1 MDIFEIDRQPG
12 SLTLFMSPKLRYI
25 DRAGD
30 ETERF
35 LAEEAPGVTRFN
47 VLLIMRE
54 ALTNAVLYG
63 SRHEEHSRI
72 RYSLR
77 SEAGRLSMEVEDDG
91 DGFDW
96 KSRSRELPGI
106 ESESGRGMSI
116 MNAFSSG
123 FTYNDRGNCLSVIW
137 LEGAALSTEST

>member
-1 MDIFEIDRQPG
+1 MDSFEVSREPG
-12 SLTLFMSPKLRYI
+12 SLEVFLSPKLRYI
-25 DRAGD
+25 DQAGG

-35 LAEEAPGVTRFN
+35 LAENGGGIDAFR

-63 SRHEEHSRI
+63 SRHEEDSRI

-77 SEAGRLSMEVEDDG
+77 LEPGRLTMEVEDDG

-96 KSRSRELPGI
+96 RSRTADIPDI
-106 ESESGRGMSI
+106 TSESGRGTAI
-116 MNAFSSG
+116 MALYSSG
-123 FTYNDRGNCLSVIW
+123 FEYNEKGNRLAVHW
-137 LEGAALSTEST
+137 TRE

>member
-1 MDIFEIDRQPG
+1 MDGFEVSRAPEG
-12 SLTLFMSPKLRYI
+12 LEVFLAPKLRYI
-25 DRAGD
+25 DEAGR

-35 LAEEAPGVTRFN
+35 LAENGAGIDAFG

-63 SRHEEHSRI
+63 SRPEEDSRI

-77 SEAGRLSMEVEDDG
+77 LDPGGLTMEVEDDG

-96 KSRSRELPGI
+96 KSQTADIPDI
-106 ESESGRGMSI
+106 TSESGRGTAI
-116 MNAFSSG
+116 MTLYSSG
-123 FTYNDRGNCLSVIW
+123 FQYNEKGNRLAVYW
-137 LEGAALSTEST
+137 KRD

>member
-1 MDIFEIDRQPG
+1 MDGFEVSRAPER
-12 SLTLFMSPKLRYI
+12 LEVFLSPKLRYI
-25 DRAGD
+25 DEAGR

-35 LAEEAPGVTRFN
+35 LAENGAGIDAFG

-63 SRHEEHSRI
+63 SRHEEDSRI

-77 SEAGRLSMEVEDDG
+77 LDPGGLTMEVEDDG

-96 KSRSRELPGI
+96 KSQTADIPDI
-106 ESESGRGMSI
+106 TSESGRGTAI
-116 MNAFSSG
+116 MTLYSSG
-123 FTYNDRGNCLSVIW
+123 FQYNEKGNRLAVYW
-137 LEGAALSTEST
+137 KRD

>member
-1 MDIFEIDRQPG
+1 MDRFEVNRTAGRLDI
-12 SLTLFMSPKLRYI
+12 LLSPKLRYI
-25 DRAGD
+25 DRAGE

-35 LAEEAPGVTRFN
+35 LQENAVAVNSFG

-63 SRHEEHSRI
+63 SRHDEDSQV

-77 SEAGRLSMEVEDDG
+77 FESSTLTMEVEDDG

-96 KSRSRELPGI
+96 KSLSTEVPDI
-106 ESESGRGMSI
+106 ASECGRGMAI
-116 MNAFSSG
+116 MTLYSSG
-123 FTYNDRGNCLSVIW
+123 FQYNDKGNRLAVFWRS
-137 LEGAALSTEST
+137 A

>member
-1 MDIFEIDRQPG
+1 MDRFEVNRTAGRLDI
-12 SLTLFMSPKLRYI
+12 LLSPKLRYI
-25 DRAGD
+25 DRAGE

-35 LAEEAPGVTRFN
+35 LQENAVAVNSFG

-63 SRHEEHSRI
+63 SRHDEDSQV

-77 SEAGRLSMEVEDDG
+77 FESSTLTMEVEDDG

-96 KSRSRELPGI
+96 KSLSTEVPDIG
-106 ESESGRGMSI
+106 SECGRGMAI
-116 MNAFSSG
+116 MTLYSSG
-123 FTYNDRGNCLSVIW
+123 FQYNDKGNRLAVFWRS
-137 LEGAALSTEST
+137 A

>member
-1 MDIFEIDRQPG
+1 MDIFEVSRAPER
-12 SLTLFMSPKLRYI
+12 LEVFLSPKLRYI
-25 DRAGD
+25 DEAGR

-35 LAEEAPGVTRFN
+35 LAENGAGIDAFG

-63 SRHEEHSRI
+63 SRHEEDSRI

-77 SEAGRLSMEVEDDG
+77 LDPGGLTMEVEDDG

-96 KSRSRELPGI
+96 KSQTADIPDI
-106 ESESGRGMSI
+106 TSESGRGTAI
-116 MNAFSSG
+116 MTLYSSG
-123 FTYNDRGNCLSVIW
+123 FQYNEKGNRLAVYW
-137 LEGAALSTEST
+137 KRD

>member
-1 MDIFEIDRQPG
+1 MDSFEVSRAPER
-12 SLTLFMSPKLRYI
+12 LEVFLSPKLRYI
-25 DRAGD
+25 DEAGR

-35 LAEEAPGVTRFN
+35 LAENGAGIDAFG

-63 SRHEEHSRI
+63 SRHEEDSRI

-77 SEAGRLSMEVEDDG
+77 LDPGGLTMEVEDDG

-96 KSRSRELPGI
+96 KSQTADIPDI
-106 ESESGRGMSI
+106 ASESGRGTAI
-116 MNAFSSG
+116 MTLYSSG
-123 FTYNDRGNCLSVIW
+123 FQYNEKGNRLAVYW
-137 LEGAALSTEST
+137 KRD

>member
-1 MDIFEIDRQPG
+1 MDIFEVSRAPER
-12 SLTLFMSPKLRYI
+12 LEVFLAPKLRYI
-25 DRAGD
+25 DEAGR

-35 LAEEAPGVTRFN
+35 LAENGAGIDAFG

-63 SRHEEHSRI
+63 SRHEEDSRI

-77 SEAGRLSMEVEDDG
+77 LDPGGLTMEVEDDG

-96 KSRSRELPGI
+96 KSQTADIPDI
-106 ESESGRGMSI
+106 TSESGRGTAI
-116 MNAFSSG
+116 MTLYSSG
-123 FTYNDRGNCLSVIW
+123 FQYNEKGNRLAVYW
-137 LEGAALSTEST
+137 KRD

>member
-1 MDIFEIDRQPG
+1 MDGFEVSRAPEG
-12 SLTLFMSPKLRYI
+12 LEVFLAPKLRYI
-25 DRAGD
+25 DEAGR

-35 LAEEAPGVTRFN
+35 LAENGAGIDAFG

-63 SRHEEHSRI
+63 SRHEEDSRI

-77 SEAGRLSMEVEDDG
+77 LDPGGLTMEVEDDG

-96 KSRSRELPGI
+96 KSQTADIPDI
-106 ESESGRGMSI
+106 TSESGGGRPS
-116 MNAFSSG
+116 
-123 FTYNDRGNCLSVIW
+123 
-137 LEGAALSTEST
+137 

>member
-1 MDIFEIDRQPG
+1 MNCFERNRPEGRLDI
-12 SLTLFMSPKLRYI
+12 LLSPKLRYI
-25 DRAGD
+25 DRAAE

-35 LAEEAPGVTRFN
+35 LQENAVAVNPFG

-63 SRHEEHSRI
+63 SRHEEDSQI

-77 SEAGRLSMEVEDDG
+77 CESGLLTMEVEDDG

-96 KSRSRELPGI
+96 KSLSAEVPDI
-106 ESESGRGMSI
+106 TSECGRGTAI
-116 MNAFSSG
+116 MTLYSSG
-123 FTYNDRGNCLSVIW
+123 FQYNDKGNRLAVFWRSV
-137 LEGAALSTEST
+137 

>member
-1 MDIFEIDRQPG
+1 MDIFEVSRAEGRLDI
-12 SLTLFMSPKLRYI
+12 FISPKLRYI
-25 DRAGD
+25 DRAGE

-35 LAEEAPGVTRFN
+35 LEKSGAGVSPFG

-63 SRHEEHSRI
+63 SRHEEDSRI

-77 SEAGRLSMEVEDDG
+77 SEPGRLTMEVEDDG

-96 KSRSRELPGI
+96 KSLTGDVPDI
-106 ESESGRGMSI
+106 TSESGRGTAI
-116 MNAFSSG
+116 MTLYSSG
-123 FTYNDRGNCLSVIW
+123 FHYNEKGNRLAVFWQS
-137 LEGAALSTEST
+137 E

>member
-1 MDIFEIDRQPG
+1 MDTFDVATAPG
-12 SLTLFMSPKLRYI
+12 SLDIFLSPKLRYI
-25 DRAGD
+25 DGAGE

-35 LAEEAPGVTRFN
+35 LEENAVGVSPFG

-63 SRHEEHSRI
+63 SRHEEDSRI

-77 SEAGRLSMEVEDDG
+77 LDPGRLTMEVEDDG

-96 KSRSRELPGI
+96 RSHTADIPDI
-106 ESESGRGMSI
+106 TSESGRGTAI
-116 MNAFSSG
+116 MALYSSG
-123 FTYNDRGNCLSVIW
+123 FEYNEKGNRLAVHW
-137 LEGAALSTEST
+137 TRE

>member
-1 MDIFEIDRQPG
+1 MDIFEVSRAEGRLDI
-12 SLTLFMSPKLRYI
+12 FISPKLRYI
-25 DRAGD
+25 DRAGE

-35 LAEEAPGVTRFN
+35 LEESGAGVSPFG

-63 SRHEEHSRI
+63 SRHEEDSRI

-77 SEAGRLSMEVEDDG
+77 LDAGTLTMEVEDDG

-96 KSRSRELPGI
+96 KSQTAEVPDI
-106 ESESGRGMSI
+106 AAESGRGTAIMSVY
-116 MNAFSSG
+116 ASG
-123 FTYNDRGNCLSVIW
+123 FQYNEKGNQLAVFWQC
-137 LEGAALSTEST
+137 E

>member
-1 MDIFEIDRQPG
+1 MDVFEVSKAPGILEIF
-12 SLTLFMSPKLRYI
+12 LSPKLRYI

-30 ETERF
+30 ETEGF
-35 LAEEAPGVTRFN
+35 LGENGVGVDPFG

-63 SRHEEHSRI
+63 SRHEEDSRI

-77 SEAGRLSMEVEDDG
+77 FQTDTLTMEVEDDG

-96 KSRSRELPGI
+96 KSQMTNVPDVSL
-106 ESESGRGMSI
+106 ESGRGMAI
-116 MNAFSSG
+116 ITLYSSG
-123 FTYNDRGNCLSVIW
+123 FQYNEKGNRLAVFWYC
-137 LEGAALSTEST
+137 G

>member
-1 MDIFEIDRQPG
+1 MDVFEVSKAPGRLDIF
-12 SLTLFMSPKLRYI
+12 LSPKLRYI
-25 DRAGD
+25 DRAGE

-35 LAEEAPGVTRFN
+35 LEENGAGINAFS

-63 SRHEEHSRI
+63 SRHEEDSRV

-77 SEAGRLSMEVEDDG
+77 LESGRLTMEVEDDG

-96 KSRSRELPGI
+96 KSRTSEVPDI
-106 ESESGRGMSI
+106 MSESGRGMAI
-116 MNAFSSG
+116 MSVYASG
-123 FTYNDRGNCLSVIW
+123 FQYNEKGNRLAVFWQC
-137 LEGAALSTEST
+137 E